1 MVNLYLKAI
10 GTLPWSQIDKV
21 VPNMVKPNTFYNTFY
36 NESQSNLPPTPP
48 DGLIES
54 GETLSLNEIWFR
66 IYVFSEIYSQQKSPS
81 LHCIWKHDI
90 NGRLKANWS
99 P

>member
-1 MVNLYLKAI
+1 
-10 GTLPWSQIDKV
+10 
-21 VPNMVKPNTFYNTFY
+21 MVKPNTFY

-66 IYVFSEIYSQQKSPS
+66 IYVFLAKVSVIA
-81 LHCIWKHDI
+81 LH
-90 NGRLKANWS
+90 LEA
-99 P
+99 